1 MDKNEISMPSTENI
15 ALERS
20 TLSNITS
27 LSVQDDP
34 YTSEEINEIAMAL
47 SKAQGEYQQVGQN
60 RQNPFFKSQYADLD
74 AIITAARPALCK
86 YGLAFYQFTKLSPN
100 EPTVLHSR
108 IIHSSGQWLESRARI
123 KPAKDDM
130 QSYGSALS
138 YQKRYAATTLLGI
151 TSSNDPLDDDAEIVT
166 HRPPQQTS
174 FAPSNR
180 DIKR

>member
-1 MDKNEISMPSTENI
+1 MDENETSIPNTENS

-20 TLSNITS
+20 TLSNIAS
-27 LSVQDDP
+27 LSVQDEA

-74 AIITAARPALCK
+74 AIINAARPALCK

-100 EPTVLHSR
+100 GPTVLHSR
-108 IIHSSGQWLESRARI
+108 IIHSSGQWLESRARVI
-123 KPAKDDM
+123 PVKNDM
-130 QSYGSALS
+130 QAYGSALT
-138 YQKRYAATTLLGI
+138 YQKRYAAATLLGI
-151 TSSNDPLDDDAEIVT
+151 TSSNDPLDDDAEIVQ
-166 HRPPQQTS
+166 RPAQQQS
-174 FAPSNR
+174 FASSNR